1 MCPQWTVG
9 ENKKVSNNFPPLLG
23 RAGRHIVFFS
33 VLPLSSIP
41 LRRETMERPHENPTM
56 ETPSE
61 SDHGRILRGSPPG
74 PPRVPPVSD
83 QWSPFSRV
91 LKTPRDQNHEKTSV
105 YLCKSIKKYEKSTN
119 YLKERVRGSEEA
131 LLETRSLCIFA
142 FLPRSENS
150 QKSRSFC
157 SFA

>member
-1 MCPQWTVG
+1 MRPQWTVG
-9 ENKKVSNNFPPLLG
+9 GNKKVSNNFPPLLG

-41 LRRETMERPHENPTM
+41 LRRETMERPPENPTM

-61 SDHGRILRGSPPG
+61 SDHGRILRGCPAG

-105 YLCKSIKKYEKSTN
+105 YLCKSIKKYEKITN

-150 QKSRSFC
+150 QKSRSLC
-157 SFA
+157 IFA